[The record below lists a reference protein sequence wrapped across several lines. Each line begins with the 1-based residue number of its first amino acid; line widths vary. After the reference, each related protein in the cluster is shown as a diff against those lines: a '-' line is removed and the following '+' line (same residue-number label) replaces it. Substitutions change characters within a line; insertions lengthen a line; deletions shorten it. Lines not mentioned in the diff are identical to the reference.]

1 VDFSHHRQEPSELAA
16 VELELAV
23 SHELVER
30 FQIQLAFC
38 LCGVGVV

>member
-1 VDFSHHRQEPSELAA
+1 MELELAVSHELVEQLAA
-16 VELELAV
+16 VELAV

-38 LCGVGVV
+38 LCGVGV